1 MQPGREM
8 GCMAVVAVILACAL
22 AVILTLAV
30 KIHLLQKAAREI
42 SAAVR
47 VQLTEDTNALITL
60 STRDRH
66 MRALAGELNDQ
77 LRVLR
82 DQRRLYQN
90 GDRALKEA
98 VTNIAHDLR
107 TPLTSLCG
115 YIDLCKR
122 EALSEK
128 AARYLS
134 LIENR
139 ADALKALT
147 QELFRYS
154 VITSSVQE
162 LPLTPVDLRAVLEEG
177 VAAFYGAL
185 LQRGIEPVI
194 SLPDAPVLRPLNRE
208 AIARVVSNIL
218 GNAIQYSDGDLSIS
232 LSPSGEIVFSNAASA
247 LSQVQV
253 GRLFERFFTVETAHH
268 STGLGLSIARTLVE
282 RMHGA
287 IDASYAEG
295 RLILRIVFPSK
306 APPV

>member
-1 MQPGREM
+1 
-8 GCMAVVAVILACAL
+8 MAVVAVILACAL

-162 LPLTPVDLRAVLEEG
+162 LPLAPVDLRAVLEEG

-194 SLPDAPVLRPLNRE
+194 SLPDAPVFRPLNRE